1 MAANFAL
8 HIAVRS
14 LYVTDCFRP
23 LSFFSATLLAYIA
36 YVIRGLVI
44 VCADGFHDCLH
55 EWRIILLYR
64 FVASSW

>member
-55 EWRIILLYR
+55 E
-64 FVASSW
+64 